1 MTAFRL
7 RAALLRL
14 VSVSIV
20 CMGFAQL
27 APAGMVDTGYLVDG
41 EMRAASLA
49 RIDVLLA
56 RDDVG
61 KQLEALG
68 VDPAVVAERLR
79 GLSASELLELEGHL
93 DEQVAGGSAL
103 GVIGAVF
110 LVLMILELMGV
121 TDVFK
126 AI

>member
-1 MTAFRL
+1 MIEFRP

-27 APAGMVDTGYLVDG
+27 APAGMVDTGYLLDTD
-41 EMRAASLA
+41 MRAASLA
-49 RIDVLLA
+49 HIDVLLA

-61 KQLEALG
+61 KQLAALG
-68 VDPAVVAERLR
+68 VDPSVVAERLR
-79 GLSASELLELEGHL
+79 GLSASEILELEGRL
-93 DEQVAGGSAL
+93 DEQVTGGSAL